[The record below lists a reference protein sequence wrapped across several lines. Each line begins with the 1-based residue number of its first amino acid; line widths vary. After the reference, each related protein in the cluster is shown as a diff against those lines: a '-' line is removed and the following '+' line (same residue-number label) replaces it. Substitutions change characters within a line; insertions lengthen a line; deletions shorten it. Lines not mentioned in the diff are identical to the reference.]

1 MTITAE
7 LFKVQDKDYALFHGK
22 LVPTVPRASIIGVR
36 VPELRKIAKR
46 IQGSPEAGAFIN
58 TLPHAYFDENMLH
71 ALLISES
78 KEYAECIRE
87 LDKFLPYVDN
97 WSVCDIMSPKVFK
110 QNKGALLIKIRQWS
124 SSTQVYECRFG
135 IKMLMSHFLDA
146 DFRKEYLHIPAGVKS
161 DAYYIKM
168 MLAWFFATALAKQWR
183 AAILYLERKQ
193 FDKWVHNK
201 TIQKACESYRITPA
215 QKEYLRS
222 LKR

>member
-46 IQGSPEAGAFIN
+46 IQGSPEAYAFIN
-58 TLPHAYFDENMLH
+58 TLPHTYFDENMLH

-78 KEYAECIRE
+78 RDYAACIRE
-87 LDKFLPYVDN
+87 VDKFLPYVDN

-110 QNKGALLIKIRQWS
+110 KNKGALLIKIRQWS

-146 DFRKEYLHIPAGVKS
+146 DFKKEYLNIPACVKS
-161 DAYYIKM
+161 DAYYLKM

-183 AAILYLERKQ
+183 AAIIYLERKQ

>member
-1 MTITAE
+1 MR
-7 LFKVQDKDYALFHGK
+7 Q
-22 LVPTVPRASIIGVR
+22 
-36 VPELRKIAKR
+36 
-46 IQGSPEAGAFIN
+46 
-58 TLPHAYFDENMLH
+58 

-110 QNKGALLIKIRQWS
+110 KNKGALLIKIRQWS

-183 AAILYLERKQ
+183 AAIIYLERKQ